1 MYINVLMASGED
13 PPLHLAL
20 GDGPRCTCRD
30 TQPSEELSAYFPQ
43 TPIFSQF
50 PAWERPVIWSQPAG
64 DLARRNVSSRLRTCQ
79 WSKRMPLNLN
89 LHPHP
94 RFYFQSSLS
103 LFQLGPASL
112 KWSISSEYSPAVW
125 KERGPVFLQA
135 PSSAYFLTFILP
147 LFLSYAV
154 W

>member
-1 MYINVLMASGED
+1 MASGED
-13 PPLHLAL
+13 LPLHFAL
-20 GDGPRCTCRD
+20 GDGPHCTCRD

-50 PAWERPVIWSQPAG
+50 PAWERPVISSQPAG
-64 DLARRNVSSRLRTCQ
+64 LRTCQ

-103 LFQLGPASL
+103 LFQLWPASL
-112 KWSISSEYSPAVW
+112 KWSISSECSPAVW

-147 LFLSYAV
+147 LFPSYAV
-154 W
+154 